1 MEGGVKSHFKR
12 KHCSPKKTNTNYSC
26 LSTNSIR
33 KIAKAINKIPGI
45 TIKTRKLSDKQL
57 YNKICRVMENNFNCK
72 NEACWLKIQKLL
84 KHLSKKDV
92 KYFRKHFRPHMPKE
106 IVDDYSE
113 WISNFDIESVLKQ
126 YHEERDDFYF
136 YGAVPIDFNKC
147 SVSDLCKIDIHKHL
161 KHGQNKLGVVFNTDK
176 SNKPGKHWIS
186 MYVDIV
192 GQNLNGTPGIYFFD
206 SFAKPPGKAIKK
218 FITKILDFM
227 YQKKYNSKFDSKMVT
242 NRSNKLKDFDITYNK
257 VRHQY
262 KSSECGVYSINFILR
277 LLKGDEDFHD
287 ISTNVTKDDEVNA
300 CRDVYFNNYKK

>member
-26 LSTNSIR
+26 FSTNSIR

-45 TIKTRKLSDKQL
+45 TIKYKKLSDKEL

-147 SVSDLCKIDIHKHL
+147 SVSDLCKIDIHKHM
-161 KHGQNKLGVVFNTDK
+161 KRGENKLGVVLNTDK
-176 SNKPGKHWIS
+176 SGEPGEHW
-186 MYVDIV
+186 MAYYVDLKGV
-192 GQNLNGTPGIYFFD
+192 NLKNQPGIYFFD
-206 SFAKPPGKAIKK
+206 SFGSSPSSEIKQLTEKIKK
-218 FITKILDFM
+218 QGSKKNIEFVVTHNNKS
-227 YQKKYNSKFDSKMVT
+227 YQKNTFSCGFYCMHFLEHMVQGYPFSRYLNSGLNDKKMIEYRTHCFLDPKEIKY
-242 NRSNKLKDFDITYNK
+242 
-257 VRHQY
+257 
-262 KSSECGVYSINFILR
+262 
-277 LLKGDEDFHD
+277 
-287 ISTNVTKDDEVNA
+287 
-300 CRDVYFNNYKK
+300 

>member
-26 LSTNSIR
+26 FSTNSIR

-45 TIKTRKLSDKQL
+45 TIKYKKLSDKEL

-161 KHGQNKLGVVFNTDK
+161 KHGEHKIGVVLNTDK
-176 SNKPGKHWIS
+176 SGEPGEHW
-186 MYVDIV
+186 MAYYVDLKGV
-192 GQNLNGTPGIYFFD
+192 NLTNQPGIYFFD
-206 SFAKPPGKAIKK
+206 SFGSSPSNEIKQLTEKIKK
-218 FITKILDFM
+218 QGSKKNIEFVVTHNNKS
-227 YQKKYNSKFDSKMVT
+227 YQKNTFSCGFYCMHFLEHMIQGYPFSRYLNSGLNDKKMIEYRTHCFLDPKEIKY
-242 NRSNKLKDFDITYNK
+242 
-257 VRHQY
+257 
-262 KSSECGVYSINFILR
+262 
-277 LLKGDEDFHD
+277 
-287 ISTNVTKDDEVNA
+287 
-300 CRDVYFNNYKK
+300 

>member
-45 TIKTRKLSDKQL
+45 TIKYKKLSDKEL

-147 SVSDLCKIDIHKHL
+147 SVSDLCKIDIHKHM
-161 KHGQNKLGVVFNTDK
+161 KRGEHKLGIVFNTDK
-176 SNKPGKHWIS
+176 SGEPGEHW
-186 MYVDIV
+186 MAYYVDLKGV
-192 GQNLNGTPGIYFFD
+192 NLTNQPGIYFFD
-206 SFAKPPGKAIKK
+206 SFGSSPMKEIKQLIKK
-218 FITKILDFM
+218 IKNTDKGNEYVVAHNDRSIQKNTYACGFYCMHFIEHMLRGLPF
-227 YQKKYNSKFDSKMVT
+227 KKYLRSGLNDKKM
-242 NRSNKLKDFDITYNK
+242 K
-257 VRHQY
+257 QY
-262 KSSECGVYSINFILR
+262 INECYLNPKEI
-277 LLKGDEDFHD
+277 K
-287 ISTNVTKDDEVNA
+287 
-300 CRDVYFNNYKK
+300 C

>member
-45 TIKTRKLSDKQL
+45 TIKYKKLSDKEL

-161 KHGQNKLGVVFNTDK
+161 KHGEHKLGVVLNTDK
-176 SNKPGKHWIS
+176 SGEPGEHW
-186 MYVDIV
+186 MAYYVDLKGV
-192 GQNLNGTPGIYFFD
+192 NLTNQPGIYFFD
-206 SFAKPPGKAIKK
+206 SFGSSPSSEIKQLTEKIKK
-218 FITKILDFM
+218 QGSKKNIEFVVTHNNKS
-227 YQKKYNSKFDSKMVT
+227 YQKNTFSCGFYCMHFLEHMIQGYPFSRYLNSGLNDKKMIEYRTHCFLDPKEIKY
-242 NRSNKLKDFDITYNK
+242 
-257 VRHQY
+257 
-262 KSSECGVYSINFILR
+262 
-277 LLKGDEDFHD
+277 
-287 ISTNVTKDDEVNA
+287 
-300 CRDVYFNNYKK
+300 